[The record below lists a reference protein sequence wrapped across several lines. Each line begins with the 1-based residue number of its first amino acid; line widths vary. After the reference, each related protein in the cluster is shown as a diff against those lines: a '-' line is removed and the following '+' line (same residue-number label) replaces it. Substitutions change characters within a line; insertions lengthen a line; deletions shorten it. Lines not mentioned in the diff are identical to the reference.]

1 MDMYSVKVPKQ
12 PTESKTFSNDE
23 TSLAPLA
30 PPLQTTNIKQ
40 KENISTPAPQ
50 VEGLDNRHSANR
62 LTRQY
67 NCKSAK
73 LQAKSPKDD
82 CPFDCHHGIANTHG
96 NLMLPARNKE

>member
-1 MDMYSVKVPKQ
+1 MYSVKTPNH
-12 PTESKTFSNDE
+12 PTESKAFSNDE
-23 TSLAPLA
+23 TSLESLA
-30 PPLQTTNIKQ
+30 PPPQTANIKQ
-40 KENISTPAPQ
+40 KENISTLSPK

-62 LTRQY
+62 LTRQD

>member
-1 MDMYSVKVPKQ
+1 MYSVKKPNHPTKPKA
-12 PTESKTFSNDE
+12 FSDDE
-23 TSLAPLA
+23 TGRQPLA
-30 PPLQTTNIKQ
+30 PQPQTANIKQ
-40 KENISTPAPQ
+40 KENIYTPAPQ

-62 LTRQY
+62 LTRQD

-73 LQAKSPKDD
+73 LQAKSPEDD

>member
-1 MDMYSVKVPKQ
+1 MDMYSVKIPKQ
-12 PTESKTFSNDE
+12 PTESKAFSDDE
-23 TSLAPLA
+23 TSLPALA
-30 PPLQTTNIKQ
+30 PPPRTTNIKQ
-40 KENISTPAPQ
+40 KEKISTPAPQ

-62 LTRQY
+62 LTRQG

-73 LQAKSPKDD
+73 LLAKSPGDD